1 MNKYL
6 SVIALATLAHLECK
20 AQPNTTLPRLVV
32 SITVD
37 QLNSNDMEHFAALYG
52 NKGLRKLLREG
63 RVYENAQY
71 DFTPVDM
78 ASAVTALSTGAS
90 PNDNGITA
98 RQWLSRETLRP
109 VQCTFDKKFL
119 VSPGN
124 ILSSTIADELKLSTN
139 GSGLV
144 YSIAVDRDAAV
155 LQGGHAADGAFW
167 RDEHTQKWTTSAF
180 YPRAA
185 QTWIDAYQRAIAGQ
199 EQKKNANLATTQLA
213 IDCIND
219 NAMGRDDVSDLLFV
233 TLSARTTATEGKE
246 TAEWTYR
253 YLDTSVAELIEQ
265 IENKV
270 GKENV
275 VFLLTSTGC
284 TDTRYQ
290 DYARFNIPS
299 GTFYINRTANLLNI
313 YLNALYGESRI
324 LDGVHRNEIYLNKR
338 LLEQKRINLNE
349 VLSQARDFLIQ
360 SSGVKEVY
368 TAHQLLFDNRLL
380 QKVRNGFN
388 HNVSGDLLIQVAP
401 GWKIYNEE
409 TREEL
414 FPSVSYLPFPIILYG
429 AGIKPLL
436 IETPVTTNRI
446 APTLARTIRIRAP
459 NACAVPPLP

>member
-144 YSIAVDRDAAV
+144 YSIAADRDAAV
-155 LQGGHAADGAFW
+155 LQGGHAADGVFW

-275 VFLLTSTGC
+275 V
-284 TDTRYQ
+284 
-290 DYARFNIPS
+290 
-299 GTFYINRTANLLNI
+299 
-313 YLNALYGESRI
+313 
-324 LDGVHRNEIYLNKR
+324 
-338 LLEQKRINLNE
+338 LEQKRINLNE